1 MMVKTNKQN
10 GRLLVL
16 STSEG
21 DSVAEDF
28 LDAFPSD
35 YLHWTAEEKKEEKR
49 AGGGG
54 GGEERRKEKKTY
66 EVTTIFVSSRNNIP

>member
-49 AGGGG
+49 AGGGRG
-54 GGEERRKEKKTY
+54 RRAKKRKENVRGNDDLRKFT
-66 EVTTIFVSSRNNIP
+66 